1 MFSNLY
7 SILKHGL
14 KKDSSLP
21 ERSSADLPELEIE
34 ESLDD
39 LCAQDEEPHIAQD
52 EELANSQKEEYE
64 KAREENE
71 RLKDALA
78 ALEKE
83 LQQAK
88 EEIDHEKDSYGV
100 WVRMYSD
107 SNQECSRKDRTIS
120 RLEKELYA
128 EKRNEHALKQRL
140 REYEEMTP

>member
-64 KAREENE
+64 KAAGATRPI
-71 RLKDALA
+71 L
-78 ALEKE
+78 
-83 LQQAK
+83 
-88 EEIDHEKDSYGV
+88 
-100 WVRMYSD
+100 
-107 SNQECSRKDRTIS
+107 
-120 RLEKELYA
+120 
-128 EKRNEHALKQRL
+128 ALKLSVIRC
-140 REYEEMTP
+140 Y